1 MSRYYKYNP
10 NGNKPKYVELT
21 EKEYRKAKQEYNRWF
36 IEFDKE
42 CAVEC
47 EQSEYKNYKKENN
60 NALYSRRGK
69 NGRFP
74 ELLSLEGN
82 DIECSYNMS
91 VFEND
96 YETATDETAVM
107 KIATA

>member
-1 MSRYYKYNP
+1 MSPIFESEERTHDINLKVAVHSHKISIILRFDLKKIQNGGLKMSRYYKYNP

-47 EQSEYKNYKKENN
+47 E
-60 NALYSRRGK
+60 
-69 NGRFP
+69 
-74 ELLSLEGN
+74 
-82 DIECSYNMS
+82 
-91 VFEND
+91 
-96 YETATDETAVM
+96 
-107 KIATA
+107 